1 VSFTYPSVVSPD
13 LIRASAFLPLAL
25 RSKNSPT
32 PDQVRGDEAGWEG
45 LARKIGHLLPLAALV
60 FAAPALADDLPAD
73 LAESRLRGCLLAGS
87 SGTGQTQLEAAV
99 IQVRAYCGAQIR
111 RVQDQRVEAATQGL
125 SGNEAEAA
133 KTRATRALNA
143 EIAQAVANF
152 SGLQF

>member
-1 VSFTYPSVVSPD
+1 MQASIPFLVIASSQRLRGNPSSGDGLRRFARNDKRGCGSPGW
-13 LIRASAFLPLAL
+13 LTRVLTLTALTFAS
-25 RSKNSPT
+25 
-32 PDQVRGDEAGWEG
+32 
-45 LARKIGHLLPLAALV
+45 
-60 FAAPALADDLPAD
+60 PALADDVPPD

-111 RVQDQRVEAATQGL
+111 RVQDQRVKAASQGL

-133 KTRATRALNA
+133 RTRAIRALNI

-152 SGLQF
+152 SGLQP